1 MRDMPRVRA
10 IFESA
15 FFESSLDAIEA
26 AEVDREFC
34 RHGLSHLLDVAR
46 VAQLLNL
53 ERGLGLDREL
63 IYAAALLHDLG
74 RAAQYETGEP
84 HDEAGTRIAR
94 EILEGLP
101 AELAFAEDEC
111 AAIFAAVRGHRGA
124 ATGAGGALTE
134 LICEADHRSR
144 PCYACPV
151 REDCYWPEERKN
163 AAPYI

>member
-10 IFESA
+10 IFENAS
-15 FFESSLDAIEA
+15 FKSRLDAIDA

-46 VAQLLNL
+46 VAQILDL

-63 IYAAALLHDLG
+63 IYAAAFLHDLG

-84 HDEAGTRIAR
+84 HDEAGERIAR
-94 EILEGLP
+94 EILEDLP
-101 AELAFAEDEC
+101 AELAFTEDEC
-111 AAIFAAVRGHRGA
+111 AAILAAVRAHRGA
-124 ATGAGGALTE
+124 VAGTDDVLAE

-144 PCYACPV
+144 PCYACAA
-151 REDCYWPEERKN
+151 RKDCYWPEERKN
-163 AAPYI
+163 AAPCI